1 MDGPT
6 SVNRPSFNRILGRRH
21 AIVSEVAGTT
31 RDRLMSEAQWDDRR
45 FILVD
50 TGGLESNPEG
60 AIREKVQ
67 EQADMALFSADVIVF
82 VTDVME
88 GLTHADEDVAQRLRR
103 TDKPVILAV
112 NKSDNDNR
120 ELGSPEFFRLGLTD
134 PLPISAYHN
143 FGIYELMDRII
154 SHFPPEPDQ
163 PESDE
168 ESPEEAAPQARP
180 SPPASGELKLAIVGR
195 TNVGKSMLLNAILG
209 QERSIVSQT
218 AGTTRDALDTNL
230 AYGGRDL
237 VIIDT
242 AGIRRPGQVQRGIEK
257 YSVIRAVSAVNRS
270 DITLLVTDASELAT
284 AQDAH
289 IAGLAWEMC
298 RGLIVV
304 VNKWDLAEEDD
315 RASRAR
321 AVARVQERLHF
332 MSYVP
337 ICFTS
342 ALNAQGIDELM
353 QTALDLWKERLRFV
367 PSRELAV
374 HAGRRPGQP
383 RSTSG
388 KAAAQQAAAHHPSQ
402 TSRRKSADVRVR
414 RRQSQAGT
422 LYLPAVPG
430 EPAPD
435 HLRFRPHPPEAAVQK
450 AMNKVFTPLVF
461 VLVVLPALAAATVV
475 VFLMMEDQGLVARY
489 AAVLALAYLLGSVP
503 WGYLLLRLRL
513 GVDVREFGSGRT
525 GMSNVLRTGGGKVA
539 GLVLVLDVAK
549 GILSVMLAR
558 EVIGTTTGEVAAG
571 LASLIGHNWPVFLQ
585 FRGGRGILTGLGSL
599 SVMAPIAGGAAAAT
613 FLIGT
618 KASRYVS
625 LGNILGV
632 IASGVSLLALWLVAD
647 RSGIYVFYG
656 LFGGLI
662 ILWQH
667 RDNIK
672 RIREGNERKLG
683 QPAAPVS

>member
-1 MDGPT
+1 MALPIVAIIG
-6 SVNRPSFNRILGRRH
+6 RPNVGKSSLFNRILGRRH

-45 FILVD
+45 FILID

-67 EQADMALFSADVIVF
+67 EQADMALSSADVIVF

-88 GLTHADEDVAQRLRR
+88 GLTHGDEDVAQRLRR

-143 FGIYELMDRII
+143 FGIYELMDRIV
-154 SHFPPEPDQ
+154 SHFPPEPEALE
-163 PESDE
+163 PEAEDAE
-168 ESPEEAAPQARP
+168 GDAPETRP
-180 SPPASGELKLAIVGR
+180 SPPSSGELKLAIVGR

-230 AYGGRDL
+230 TYEGRDL

-315 RASRAR
+315 RASRAW

-342 ALNAQGIDELM
+342 ALNAQGIDDLM

-367 PSRELAV
+367 PSRELQYMLADALASHAPPPVKRQRNRRLHITRLRQVDVNPPTFVFAV
-374 HAGRRPGQP
+374 DNPKLVHFTYQR
-383 RSTSG
+383 
-388 KAAAQQAAAHHPSQ
+388 
-402 TSRRKSADVRVR
+402 
-414 RRQSQAGT
+414 
-422 LYLPAVPG
+422 YLENRLRTTFG
-430 EPAPD
+430 FD
-435 HLRFRPHPPEAAVQK
+435 RTHLR
-450 AMNKVFTPLVF
+450 
-461 VLVVLPALAAATVV
+461 
-475 VFLMMEDQGLVARY
+475 
-489 AAVLALAYLLGSVP
+489 LL
-503 WGYLLLRLRL
+503 
-513 GVDVREFGSGRT
+513 F
-525 GMSNVLRTGGGKVA
+525 K
-539 GLVLVLDVAK
+539 K
-549 GILSVMLAR
+549 
-558 EVIGTTTGEVAAG
+558 
-571 LASLIGHNWPVFLQ
+571 Q
-585 FRGGRGILTGLGSL
+585 
-599 SVMAPIAGGAAAAT
+599 
-613 FLIGT
+613 
-618 KASRYVS
+618 
-625 LGNILGV
+625 
-632 IASGVSLLALWLVAD
+632 
-647 RSGIYVFYG
+647 
-656 LFGGLI
+656 
-662 ILWQH
+662 
-667 RDNIK
+667 
-672 RIREGNERKLG
+672 
-683 QPAAPVS
+683 